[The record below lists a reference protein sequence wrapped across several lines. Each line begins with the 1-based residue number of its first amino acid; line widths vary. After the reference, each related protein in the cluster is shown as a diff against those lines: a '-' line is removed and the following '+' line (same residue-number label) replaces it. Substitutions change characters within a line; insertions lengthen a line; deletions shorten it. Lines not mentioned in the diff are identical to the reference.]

1 MTRRMTRPRMV
12 RVTVCAVVMV
22 IALGACSDA
31 SYRYVRNTDVRSAFK
46 IPSSWATFDE
56 AEVMGTGSGPQP
68 STPDPLSWVVGID
81 ANPRPSVSHILDP
94 DGLNTDHPAGIAMV
108 QEFSFVDRDE
118 ADFAFMRNYIFPV
131 DQLIQNTSDAQV
143 LAYDDGLVR
152 DGFRGIHM
160 VVQFRSD
167 AIQAMSADAAA
178 PADPATVGS
187 ALARASIGG
196 AGAGRLSP
204 DFVTVNQVSYIDEAT
219 SHVYFFTM
227 LCSAAC
233 YDRNRGEIE
242 STVDS
247 WTVQP
252 A

>member
-1 MTRRMTRPRMV
+1 MTLRTARPGLV
-12 RVTVCAVVMV
+12 RVTVCAVVV
-22 IALGACSDA
+22 TIALGACSDA
-31 SYRYVRNTDVRSAFK
+31 SHRYVRNTDVRSAFM

-56 AEVMGTGSGPQP
+56 GEVLGTGSGPQP
-68 STPDPLSWVVGID
+68 STPDPLSWLVGID
-81 ANPRPSVSHILDP
+81 ASPSPSPSHILNP
-94 DGLNTDHPAGIAMV
+94 SELNTDHPTGVAMV

-118 ADFAFMRNYIFPV
+118 ADFAYMRNYIFPV

-143 LAYDDGLVR
+143 LAYDDALVR
-152 DGFRGIHM
+152 DGFRGVHL

-167 AIQAMSADAAA
+167 AIEVMRAGTPA
-178 PADPATVGS
+178 PADPATVGT
-187 ALARASIGG
+187 ALGRASMGG
-196 AGAGRLSP
+196 TGAGRLSP
-204 DFVTVNQVSYIDEAT
+204 DFVTVNQVSFIDEAT

-233 YDRNRGEIE
+233 YDRNRGDIE